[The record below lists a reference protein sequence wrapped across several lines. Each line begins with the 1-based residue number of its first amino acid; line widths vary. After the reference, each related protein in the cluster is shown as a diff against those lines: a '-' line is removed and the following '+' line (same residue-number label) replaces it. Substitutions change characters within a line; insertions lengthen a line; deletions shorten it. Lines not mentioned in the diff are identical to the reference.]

1 MDKKQ
6 ARIEITRSRTSTLS
20 EEEIE
25 RIHKAFIETD
35 GCVYRIAQCTGFA
48 RSTISK
54 YAKKG
59 GWHKNLPHNNAK
71 DIIQKEGEKV
81 EGEIMPRLR
90 ILRELLFEEIMG
102 DDKTETDSDCSLRIP
117 PKTLAEAVKALI
129 DVDKRVTERKGTQPT
144 EISDIYQGILE
155 RCARIIKDKSG
166 RVHD

>member
-20 EEEIE
+20 GEEIE

-35 GCVYRIAQCTGFA
+35 GCIYRVAQCTGFA

-59 GWHKNLPHNNAK
+59 DWRRNLPH
-71 DIIQKEGEKV
+71 KEEEKI
-81 EGEIMPRLR
+81 EEEIMPRLR
-90 ILRELLFEEIMG
+90 ALRELLFEEIMG
-102 DDKTETDSDCSLRIP
+102 DEKTEADSDCSLRIP

-144 EISDIYQGILE
+144 EISDTYQGILE
-155 RCARIIKDKSG
+155 RCARIIENKSG
-166 RVHD
+166 RVP